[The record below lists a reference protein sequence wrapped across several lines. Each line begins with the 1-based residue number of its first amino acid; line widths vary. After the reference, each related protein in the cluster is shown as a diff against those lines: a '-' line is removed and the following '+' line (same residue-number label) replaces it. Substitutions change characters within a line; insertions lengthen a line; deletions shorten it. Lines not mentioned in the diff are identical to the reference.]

1 MEVLKQVLLFTVS
14 LYMNIIVLLIYQ
26 VQFSVLLPYFCGFV
40 KFTHRIYICTEMNKW
55 TYQLS
60 SCLIWF
66 VSIFGTV
73 LIASCEKKK
82 QLHNYKLPLALV
94 LLVSILLTRCYLSKK
109 INGGNLWQKSVGSIA
124 TGPYNF
130 WAGFLLNP
138 LPTNAKILCQEIFL
152 YLLSLQVCWFVS
164 I

>member
-60 SCLIWF
+60 SSLILF
-66 VSIFGTV
+66 VSFFGTV
-73 LIASCEKKK
+73 LIASCEKKKK

-109 INGGNLWQKSVGSIA
+109 INGGNLWQKSVGLFA
-124 TGPYNF
+124 RVHTTFELVFY
-130 WAGFLLNP
+130 
-138 LPTNAKILCQEIFL
+138 
-152 YLLSLQVCWFVS
+152 
-164 I
+164 